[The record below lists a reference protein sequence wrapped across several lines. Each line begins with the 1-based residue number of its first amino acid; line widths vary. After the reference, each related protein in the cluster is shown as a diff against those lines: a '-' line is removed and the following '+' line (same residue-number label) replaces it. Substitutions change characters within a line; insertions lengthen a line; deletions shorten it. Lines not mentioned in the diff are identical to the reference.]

1 MTKQLLIYEKA
12 APVTTTNH
20 GSLSIRRAKGYGFA
34 RDINSVPLTT
44 VEFANSASD
53 YTIVF
58 TGEGD
63 EIMPAVVLGL
73 RDKENLYLQED
84 GTWNSRY
91 VPAFVRRYPFVF
103 ARAADGKTF
112 TLCIDESFEGLN
124 TDGKGERLFDADG
137 EQTQYL
143 KGVLAFL
150 QDYQAQ
156 FERTKRFCRKLSEL
170 NLLEP
175 MQAMFTLGSG
185 EQGSLAGFMGV
196 ERERLKALTTEQL
209 AELASTDAL
218 ELAYLQLHSLR
229 NLTALANR
237 MTPRE
242 AAAASQEVTAVPS
255 PEPEAAPS
263 QEETAAPVGAGSD

>member
-12 APVTTTNH
+12 VPVTTTDH
-20 GSLSIRRAKGYGFA
+20 GDLAIRPAKGYGFA
-34 RDINSVPLTT
+34 GGINSVPLTT
-44 VEFANSASD
+44 VEFANSASE

-73 RDKENLYLQED
+73 RDRENLYLQDD
-84 GTWNSRY
+84 GSWNARY

-103 ARAADGKTF
+103 ARADDGKTF
-112 TLCIDESFEGLN
+112 TLYIDESFEGLN

-137 EQTQYL
+137 AQTQYL

-156 FERTKRFCRKLSEL
+156 FERTKRFCRKLAEL

-185 EQGSLAGFMGV
+185 EQGSLAGFKGV
-196 ERERLKALTTEQL
+196 ERTRLKALNGEQL
-209 AELASTDAL
+209 AELAGTDAL

-229 NLTALANR
+229 NLSALANR

-242 AAAASQEVTAVPS
+242 AAAASQG
-255 PEPEAAPS
+255 EAATPV
-263 QEETAAPVGAGSD
+263 EADGDMVPVG